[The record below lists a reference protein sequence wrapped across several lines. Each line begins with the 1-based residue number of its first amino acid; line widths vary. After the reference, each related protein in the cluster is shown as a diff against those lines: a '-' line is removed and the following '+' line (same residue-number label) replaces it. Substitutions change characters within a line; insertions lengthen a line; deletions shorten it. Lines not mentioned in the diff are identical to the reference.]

1 MDIKKILSEATSA
14 LGVSGQ
20 EKCVAEYFAGQFAPF
35 VDEVTVDSM
44 HNVIAHKKGAGPKS
58 ENAPKV
64 LLCAHLD
71 EIALMVV
78 GIEDDGCVRFSSVG
92 GVDPRILPG
101 SRVWVHGRS
110 PAGGQ
115 ESKLFGTIGALPP
128 HLMSAEDRA
137 GNYKMDKLHIDL
149 GMSAEKVRQLVRIG
163 DLVTFNTPFTEL
175 ANGQVAAKSLDDRAC
190 VAIMLRAAERLQKM
204 YCEADVYFVCSAQE
218 EVGGRGAQTAAF
230 AVEPDLAVVLDVDF
244 ALTPGCGPDVA
255 QPLDAPVVTHGPF
268 VQPRLNKRLM
278 DCARAH
284 HVKLSQNV
292 ASRSTGTDA
301 DEIGVSRAG
310 VPTVLLS
317 LPEKYMHT
325 SVETIS
331 LDTLEEAAR
340 LLAHFVSELDASWE
354 DDLWI

>member
-1 MDIKKILSEATSA
+1 MDIKKILSEATST

-20 EKCVAEYFAGQFAPF
+20 EECVAAYFAEAFKPY

-44 HNVIAHKKGAGPKS
+44 FNVVAHKKGNGPRIM
-58 ENAPKV
+58 
-64 LLCAHLD
+64 LCAHLD
-71 EIALMVV
+71 EIALMVNR
-78 GIEDDGCVRFSSVG
+78 IEDDGCVRFSSVG

-101 SRVWVHGRS
+101 SRVWVHGRN
-110 PAGGQ
+110 G
-115 ESKLFGTIGALPP
+115 KLFGTIGALPP
-128 HLMSAEDRA
+128 HLMSADDRSN
-137 GNYKMDKLHIDL
+137 NYKMDKLHIDL
-149 GMSAEKVRQLVRIG
+149 GMSAEKVREQVRVG
-163 DLVTFNTPFTEL
+163 DLVTFNTPLTEL
-175 ANGQVAAKSLDDRAC
+175 ANDQVAAKSLDDRAC

-255 QPLDAPVVTHGPF
+255 QPLDAPIVTHGPF
-268 VQPRLNKRLM
+268 VQPKVNKRLI
-278 DCARAH
+278 DCAKAH

-292 ASRSTGTDA
+292 ASRGTGTDA
-301 DEIGVSRAG
+301 DEIGISRAG

-340 LLAHFVSELDASWE
+340 LLAHFISELDASWE

>member
-1 MDIKKILSEATSA
+1 MDIKKILSDATST

-20 EKCVAEYFAGQFAPF
+20 EECVAAYFADQFRPY

-44 HNVIAHKKGAGPKS
+44 FNVIAHKKGSGPRIM
-58 ENAPKV
+58 
-64 LLCAHLD
+64 LCAHLD
-71 EIALMVV
+71 EIALMVNH
-78 GIEDDGCVRFSSVG
+78 IEDDGCVRFSSVG

-101 SRVWVHGRS
+101 SRVWVHGRE
-110 PAGGQ
+110 G
-115 ESKLFGTIGALPP
+115 KLFGTIGAMPP
-128 HLMSAEDRA
+128 HLMSAEDRSS
-137 GNYKMDKLHIDL
+137 NYKMDKLHIDL
-149 GMSAEKVRQLVRIG
+149 GMSAEKVRQQVRVG

-190 VAIMLRAAERLQKM
+190 VAILLRAAERLQKM
-204 YCEADVYFVCSAQE
+204 YCEADVCFVCSAQE
-218 EVGGRGAQTAAF
+218 EVGGKGAQTAAF
-230 AVEPDLAVVLDVDF
+230 AIEPDLAVVLDVDF

-255 QPLDAPVVTHGPF
+255 NPIDAPVVTHGPY
-268 VQPRLNKRLM
+268 VQPKVNKRLI

-284 HVKLSQNV
+284 HIKLSENV
-292 ASRSTGTDA
+292 ASRYTGTDA

-331 LDTLEEAAR
+331 LDTLEESAS
-340 LLAHFVSELDASWE
+340 LLAHFVSELDAGWE

>member
-1 MDIKKILSEATSA
+1 MDIKKILSEATSI

-20 EKCVAEYFAGQFAPF
+20 EESVAAYFAGQFKPY
-35 VDEVTVDSM
+35 VDEVAVDSM
-44 HNVIAHKKGAGPKS
+44 FNVIAHKKGTGPK
-58 ENAPKV
+58 V
-64 LLCAHLD
+64 MLCAHLD
-71 EIALMVV
+71 EIALMVNK
-78 GIEDDGCVRFSSVG
+78 IEDDGCVRFASVG

-101 SRVWVHGRS
+101 SRVWVHGRE
-110 PAGGQ
+110 G
-115 ESKLFGTIGALPP
+115 KIFGTIGALPP

-137 GNYKMDKLHIDL
+137 NNYKMDKLHIDL
-149 GMSAEKVRQLVRIG
+149 GMSAEKVRAQVRVG

-175 ANGQVAAKSLDDRAC
+175 ANGQVAAKSLDDRVC

-204 YCEADVYFVCSAQE
+204 VCEADVYFVCSAQE
-218 EVGGRGAQTAAF
+218 EVGGRGAQAAAF
-230 AVEPDLAVVLDVDF
+230 SVDPDLAVVLDVDF

-268 VQPRLNKRLM
+268 VQPKLNKRLM
-278 DCARAH
+278 DCAKAH

-292 ASRSTGTDA
+292 SSRSTGTDA

-331 LDTLEEAAR
+331 LDTLEESAR

>member
-1 MDIKKILSEATSA
+1 MDIKKILSEATST

-20 EKCVAEYFAGQFAPF
+20 EECVAAYFAEQFGPY
-35 VDEVTVDSM
+35 VDEVRVDSM
-44 HNVIAHKKGAGPKS
+44 FNVIAHKKGAGPKIM
-58 ENAPKV
+58 
-64 LLCAHLD
+64 LCAHLD
-71 EIALMVV
+71 EIALMVNR
-78 GIEDDGCVRFSSVG
+78 IEDDGCVRFGSVG

-101 SRVWVHGRS
+101 SRVWVHGR
-110 PAGGQ
+110 
-115 ESKLFGTIGALPP
+115 EKLFGTIGALPP
-128 HLMSAEDRA
+128 HLMSAEDRSN
-137 GNYKMDKLHIDL
+137 NYKMDKLHIDL
-149 GMSAEKVRQLVRIG
+149 GLPAEKVRQLVRVG

-175 ANGQVAAKSLDDRAC
+175 ANEQVAAKSLDDRAC

-218 EVGGRGAQTAAF
+218 EVGGRGAMTAAF

-244 ALTPGCGPDVA
+244 AQTPGCGPDVA

-268 VQPRLNKRLM
+268 VQPKLNKRLM
-278 DCARAH
+278 DCAKVH

-340 LLAHFVSELDASWE
+340 LLAHFISELDASWE
-354 DDLWI
+354 DELWI

>member
-1 MDIKKILSEATSA
+1 MDIKKILSEATST

-20 EKCVAEYFAGQFAPF
+20 EESVAAYFAGQFQPY
-35 VDEVTVDSM
+35 VDEVQVDSM
-44 HNVIAHKKGAGPKS
+44 FNVIAHKKGTGPK
-58 ENAPKV
+58 V
-64 LLCAHLD
+64 MLCAHLD
-71 EIALMVV
+71 EIALMVNK
-78 GIEDDGCVRFSSVG
+78 IEDDGCVRFASVG

-101 SRVWVHGRS
+101 SRVWVHGRE
-110 PAGGQ
+110 G
-115 ESKLFGTIGALPP
+115 KLFGTIGALPP

-137 GNYKMDKLHIDL
+137 NNYKMDKLHIDL
-149 GMSAEKVRQLVRIG
+149 GMSAERVRAQVRVG

-175 ANGQVAAKSLDDRAC
+175 ANGQVAAKSLDDRVC

-218 EVGGRGAQTAAF
+218 EVGGRGAQAAAF
-230 AVEPDLAVVLDVDF
+230 SVDPDLAVVLDVDF

-268 VQPRLNKRLM
+268 VQPKLNKRLM
-278 DCARAH
+278 DCAKAH

-301 DEIGVSRAG
+301 DEIGASRAG

-331 LDTLEEAAR
+331 LDTLEESAR

>member
-1 MDIKKILSEATSA
+1 MDIKKILSEATST
-14 LGVSGQ
+14 LGVSGR
-20 EKCVAEYFAGQFAPF
+20 EECVAAYFAEQFKPY

-44 HNVIAHKKGAGPKS
+44 FNVVAHKKGNRPRIM
-58 ENAPKV
+58 
-64 LLCAHLD
+64 LCAHLD
-71 EIALMVV
+71 EIALMVNR
-78 GIEDDGCVRFSSVG
+78 IEDDGCVRFSSVG

-101 SRVWVHGRS
+101 SRVWVHGRN
-110 PAGGQ
+110 G
-115 ESKLFGTIGALPP
+115 KLFGTIGALPP
-128 HLMSAEDRA
+128 HLMSADDRSN
-137 GNYKMDKLHIDL
+137 NYKMDKLHIDL
-149 GMSAEKVRQLVRIG
+149 GMSAEKVREQVRVG
-163 DLVTFNTPFTEL
+163 DLVTFNTPLTEL

-255 QPLDAPVVTHGPF
+255 QPLDAPIVTHGPF
-268 VQPRLNKRLM
+268 VQPKVNKRLI
-278 DCARAH
+278 DCAKAH

-292 ASRSTGTDA
+292 ASRGTGTDA

-340 LLAHFVSELDASWE
+340 LLAHFISELDASWE

>member
-1 MDIKKILSEATSA
+1 MDIKKILSEATST

-20 EKCVAEYFAGQFAPF
+20 EECVAAYFAEQFKPY

-44 HNVIAHKKGAGPKS
+44 FNVVAHKKGNGPRIM
-58 ENAPKV
+58 
-64 LLCAHLD
+64 LCAHLD
-71 EIALMVV
+71 EIALMVNR
-78 GIEDDGCVRFSSVG
+78 IEDDGCVRFSSVG

-101 SRVWVHGRS
+101 SRVWVHGHN
-110 PAGGQ
+110 G
-115 ESKLFGTIGALPP
+115 KLFGTIGALPP
-128 HLMSAEDRA
+128 HLMSADDRSS
-137 GNYKMDKLHIDL
+137 NYKMDKLHIDL
-149 GMSAEKVRQLVRIG
+149 GMSAEKVREQVRVG
-163 DLVTFNTPFTEL
+163 DLVTFNTPLTEL
-175 ANGQVAAKSLDDRAC
+175 ANDQVAAKSLDDRAC

-255 QPLDAPVVTHGPF
+255 QPLDAPIVTHGPF
-268 VQPRLNKRLM
+268 VQPKVNKRLI
-278 DCARAH
+278 DCAKAH

-292 ASRSTGTDA
+292 ASRGTGTDA

-340 LLAHFVSELDASWE
+340 LLAHFISELDASWE

>member
-1 MDIKKILSEATSA
+1 MDIKKILSEATSI

-20 EKCVAEYFAGQFAPF
+20 EESVAAYFAGQFKPY
-35 VDEVTVDSM
+35 VDEVAVDSM
-44 HNVIAHKKGAGPKS
+44 FNVIAHKKGTGPK
-58 ENAPKV
+58 V
-64 LLCAHLD
+64 MLCAHLD
-71 EIALMVV
+71 EIALMVNK
-78 GIEDDGCVRFSSVG
+78 IEDDGCVRFASVG

-101 SRVWVHGRS
+101 SRVWVHGRE
-110 PAGGQ
+110 G
-115 ESKLFGTIGALPP
+115 KLFGTIGALPP

-137 GNYKMDKLHIDL
+137 NNYKMDKLHIDL
-149 GMSAEKVRQLVRIG
+149 GMSAEKVRAQVRVG

-175 ANGQVAAKSLDDRAC
+175 ANGQVAAKSLDDRVC

-204 YCEADVYFVCSAQE
+204 VCEADVYFVCSAQE
-218 EVGGRGAQTAAF
+218 EVGGRGAQAAAF
-230 AVEPDLAVVLDVDF
+230 SVDPDLAVVLDVDF

-268 VQPRLNKRLM
+268 VQPKLNKRLM
-278 DCARAH
+278 DCAKAH

-292 ASRSTGTDA
+292 SSRSTGTDA

-331 LDTLEEAAR
+331 LDTLEESAR